1 MNSIIPLIATDII
14 FTKHSICYKVKTD
27 SKIPVRFEYSYFGF
41 YSGNDINDKDLIPK
55 SSLLCFNA
63 SSFNKF
69 NDIVVFKPH
78 NVTPQFYESL
88 YKKIEPNTSEY
99 SSELDSI
106 YAIGDV
112 VGYILMD

>member
-1 MNSIIPLIATDII
+1 MNNKIALIATEII

-27 SKIPVRFEYSYFGF
+27 FKLPVRFELNSFGF
-41 YSGNDINDKDLIPK
+41 YAEINIKDKDLIPK
-55 SSLLCFNA
+55 CCLLCFNA

-88 YKKIEPNTSEY
+88 YKKIEPNASEY
-99 SSELDSI
+99 SSELGSI
-106 YAIGDV
+106 YGINDII
-112 VGYILMD
+112 GYILVD